1 MQRFERR
8 CPKRGPMRGSGGS
21 PARFGGAIA
30 GQFGP
35 ATRLLVWLTHLAGPD
50 IDTGEF
56 ERGRAAAL
64 IHLGAQ

>member
-1 MQRFERR
+1 
-8 CPKRGPMRGSGGS
+8 MRWGGAL

-30 GQFGP
+30 GQFGLG
-35 ATRLLVWLTHLAGPD
+35 TRLLVWLTHLAGPD